1 MASRPSS
8 PLGPPALDARTF
20 PVHAAGAVATL
31 AQNRDIDS
39 GGTRIDDRELE
50 LESGSPLSGKDNLL
64 EPVRADAHVHV
75 HVPTSALASTCAS
88 TGGAEEGDLK
98 PEAAAAAAVTAA
110 TASTD
115 READREPESDRAD
128 VDADRDKLRRE
139 REEAGSTGPD
149 SARNVDVCT
158 DQEGTRGPARGDVDG
173 MRTDKSS
180 PAAQSLSGAAELSAK
195 FGCKQPVVFLLGGA
209 KPSSAYVG
217 CCCNLKRKFAELRGS
232 GLLDMTRDR
241 GPWKIRAVAHGFPNE
256 NVAKAFQMLL
266 ESKCRSSGVSKK
278 LRVMRELTEDFSA
291 ISGEPRAGDA
301 GAIRVEVDAD
311 GDAHALRVGE

>member
-1 MASRPSS
+1 MAIRLRVRVDVGPRLVQDAEGPARGAPRPWSDMRSAVSRKATVHTGPS
-8 PLGPPALDARTF
+8 G
-20 PVHAAGAVATL
+20 
-31 AQNRDIDS
+31 
-39 GGTRIDDRELE
+39 
-50 LESGSPLSGKDNLL
+50 
-64 EPVRADAHVHV
+64 
-75 HVPTSALASTCAS
+75 
-88 TGGAEEGDLK
+88 
-98 PEAAAAAAVTAA
+98 
-110 TASTD
+110 
-115 READREPESDRAD
+115 
-128 VDADRDKLRRE
+128 VDATKGRE

-301 GAIRVEVDAD
+301 GRSASRWTPTATRMLYESESRRMEL
-311 GDAHALRVGE
+311 AHPVSRSTYM